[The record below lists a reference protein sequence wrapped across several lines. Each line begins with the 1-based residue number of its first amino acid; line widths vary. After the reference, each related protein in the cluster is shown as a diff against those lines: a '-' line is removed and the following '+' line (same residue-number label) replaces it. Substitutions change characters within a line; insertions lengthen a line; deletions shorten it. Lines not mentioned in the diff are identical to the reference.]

1 MVFNDIYHIEC
12 RSRAKDNYYNA
23 GGKEK
28 TSIRR
33 YLQRYELDKQLLDGY
48 ITDLEKL
55 EFLKDYIKK
64 TMEYKKNCN
73 KANLNKYSYIL
84 HTIYINNEFHFN
96 QINLSISNWDR

>member
-64 TMEYKKNCN
+64 
-73 KANLNKYSYIL
+73 
-84 HTIYINNEFHFN
+84 NNGIQKE
-96 QINLSISNWDR
+96 L

>member
-1 MVFNDIYHIEC
+1 MVFNDIYHTEC
-12 RSRAKDNYYNA
+12 RSRAKEHYYLK

-64 TMEYKKNCN
+64 
-73 KANLNKYSYIL
+73 
-84 HTIYINNEFHFN
+84 NNGIQKE
-96 QINLSISNWDR
+96 L